1 MKNFKVALYISIL
14 ALLCLFGP
22 SCTPSSNSGE
32 ADSSPDKEEITLTV
46 FAASSLATAL
56 TELGTLYE
64 AQNEGVTIRL
74 SFAGSQ
80 TLRTQIQDGASA
92 DIFVSANWSQME
104 ALLGSEQIREENI
117 VDFTSN
123 TLAVV
128 LPSSNDRGLETLDD
142 LTEPGVKI
150 VIGTEEVPVGNYTRQ
165 ALEKLNSHPD
175 LGPDYSKQLMTNI
188 VSTEQSVRQ
197 IVTKV
202 QLGEIDAAFVF
213 VSNLVSAGDDVIPI
227 SIPAEYNV
235 KASYYIV
242 PIAQR
247 ANVDAS
253 VAFIDFLSTDEAKTI
268 LTKWGFDG
276 GQE

>member
-1 MKNFKVALYISIL
+1 MKNFKVALYVAIL
-14 ALLCLFGP
+14 ALLCLFGA
-22 SCTPSSNSGE
+22 SCTPPSNSGE
-32 ADSSPDKEEITLTV
+32 TDSSSDKEEITLTV
-46 FAASSLATAL
+46 FAASSLTAAL

-64 AQNEGVTIRL
+64 GQNEGVTIQL

-80 TLRTQIQDGASA
+80 TLRTQIQDGAPA
-92 DIFVSANWSQME
+92 DIFVSANWTQME
-104 ALLGSEQIREENI
+104 ALLGSDQIRKESI
-117 VDFTSN
+117 VDFTNN
-123 TLAVV
+123 TLAVA
-128 LPSSNDRGLETLDD
+128 LPASNDRGLETLDD
-142 LTEPGVKI
+142 LTEPDVKI
-150 VIGTEEVPVGNYTRQ
+150 VLGTEEVPVGNYARQ
-165 ALEKLNSHPD
+165 VLEKLNSHPD
-175 LGPDYSKQLMTNI
+175 LGTDYSEQLMTNV

-235 KASYYIV
+235 KASYYIA
-242 PIAQR
+242 PITQR
-247 ANVDAS
+247 DNVDAS

-268 LTKWGFDG
+268 LTKWGFGG